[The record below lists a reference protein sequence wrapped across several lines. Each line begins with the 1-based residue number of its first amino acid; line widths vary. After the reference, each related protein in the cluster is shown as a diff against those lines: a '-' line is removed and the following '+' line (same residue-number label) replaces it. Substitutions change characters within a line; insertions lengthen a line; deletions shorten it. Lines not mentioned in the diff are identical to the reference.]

1 MGCPLGYVDQDHKA
15 RRAFDESAYRRTI
28 SGTHEAVTLPMP
40 DLYPVGCFGGS
51 ISDHRHASADFRV
64 VGSGQPLESGTSD

>member
-51 ISDHRHASADFRV
+51 ISDHRHASGV
-64 VGSGQPLESGTSD
+64 SVI